1 MDLKWVVILLAG
13 LSLVLGNKS
22 DDDREKATK
31 NSKKILLDLYITLR
45 NIAFPESPLSS
56 GTVANRFVMLSPGKV
71 LNYWDYYPGYEYEQ
85 SLLRLNSSALKTVIP
100 PSVMEKWFDVADTV
114 VGADPISG
122 GLNSKSMATIYET
135 IISQMELLG
144 IKSKS
149 SDAESRYNEGR
160 NYLTSVILDPEN
172 PAINSTR
179 LTLYKRYQD
188 LYTQRQL
195 EMEQKIEESRSSR
208 SSLDYE
214 LWFQRNYPSLSM
226 RVEGAYTQW
235 LVFGEKERV
244 ELYKAYMDVAS
255 SGSEVEKA
263 KMSLRASGVTSLDR
277 TRTIYPVS
285 FEPGNW
291 YKYLL
296 HKYVPL
302 RVILLIFNSDFL

>member
-1 MDLKWVVILLAG
+1 MRLFLLLAVIA
-13 LSLVLGNKS
+13 LAFADKS
-22 DDDREKATK
+22 DQDREKATM
-31 NSKKILLDLYITLR
+31 NSKKILFDLYTILR
-45 NIAFPESPLSS
+45 NIAFPDSPLSS
-56 GTVANRFVMLSPGKV
+56 GAIANRFILLSPGKV
-71 LNYWDYYPGYEYEQ
+71 LNFWDYYPGVEYEQ
-85 SLLRLNSSALKTVIP
+85 SLLRQNLSAIKNVIS
-100 PSVMEKWFDVADTV
+100 PSVMEKWFDIADSV
-114 VGADPISG
+114 IGANPISG
-122 GLNSKSMATIYET
+122 GITGKSMANVYET

-149 SDAESRYNEGR
+149 NDAESRYNEGR
-160 NYLTSVILDPEN
+160 NYLTSILADPEN

-188 LYTQRQL
+188 LYVQRQL
-195 EMEQKIEESRSSR
+195 EMEQKIEETRRSR

-296 HKYVPL
+296 PK
-302 RVILLIFNSDFL
+302 

>member
-1 MDLKWVVILLAG
+1 MDLKWIVVLLAG
-13 LSLVLGNKS
+13 ISLVVGNKS

-31 NSKKILLDLYITLR
+31 NSKKILLDLYTTLR

-56 GTVANRFVMLSPGKV
+56 GRVANRFVMLSPGKV
-71 LNYWDYYPGYEYEQ
+71 LNFWDYYPGKEYEQ
-85 SLLRLNSSALKTVIP
+85 SLLRLNSSAAKTVIP
-100 PSVMEKWFDVADTV
+100 PSVMEKWFDIADAV

-122 GLNSKSMATIYET
+122 GINSKSMATIYET

-149 SDAESRYNEGR
+149 SEAESRYNEGR
-160 NYLTSVILDPEN
+160 NYLTSAILDPEN

-195 EMEQKIEESRSSR
+195 EMEQKIEDSRSSR

-277 TRTIYPVS
+277 TRTVYPVS

-296 HKYVPL
+296 HK
-302 RVILLIFNSDFL
+302 